1 MILNFENWNTVNE
14 AQDVISEAAGISSAI
29 KNHLEKFIKDHDGG
43 SFEDA
48 CDYIAS
54 KVEGW
59 KLSKEDFEEAKA
71 MVKEAKDEFEESAEE
86 KDNDDDAE
94 FDEDE
99 DDDVE
104 A

>member
-14 AQDVISEAAGISSAI
+14 AQNIVTEAAGISPVI
-29 KNHLEKFIKDHDGG
+29 KNHIDKFVKDNEGG

-48 CDYIAS
+48 AKYIAS

-71 MVKEAKDEFEESAEE
+71 MLKEAKDEFEESAEE
-86 KDNDDDAE
+86 EDDVDDAE

>member
-1 MILNFENWNTVNE
+1 MILNFDNWNTVNE
-14 AQDVISEAAGISSAI
+14 AQDTISEAAGISAAI
-29 KNHLEKFIKDHDGG
+29 KNHIEKFVRDHEDG

-48 CDYIAS
+48 SEYIAS

-71 MVKEAKDEFEESAEE
+71 MVKEAKDEFEETEE
-86 KDNDDDAE
+86 ENDADDADFQDDD
-94 FDEDE
+94 
-99 DDDVE
+99 E

>member
-14 AQDVISEAAGISSAI
+14 AQNIVAEAAGISPAI
-29 KNHLEKFIKDHDGG
+29 KNHLEKFVKDNEGG

-48 CDYIAS
+48 AKYIAS

-71 MVKEAKDEFEESAEE
+71 MLKEAKKDEFEESDEE
-86 KDNDDDAE
+86 EEDDDDAE

-99 DDDVE
+99 DEEE

>member
-1 MILNFENWNTVNE
+1 MILNFDNWNTVNE
-14 AQDVISEAAGISSAI
+14 AQDTISEAAGISAAI
-29 KNHLEKFIKDHDGG
+29 KNHIEKFVKDHEDG

-48 CDYIAS
+48 SEYIAS

-71 MVKEAKDEFEESAEE
+71 MVKEAEDEFEESDEE
-86 KDNDDDAE
+86 EDDADDAE
-94 FDEDE
+94 FDDDE
-99 DDDVE
+99 

>member
-1 MILNFENWNTVNE
+1 MILNFDNWNTVNE
-14 AQDVISEAAGISSAI
+14 AQDTISEAAGISAAI
-29 KNHLEKFIKDHDGG
+29 KNHIEKFLKDHEDG

-48 CDYIAS
+48 SEYIAS

-71 MVKEAKDEFEESAEE
+71 MVKEAKDEFEETEE
-86 KDNDDDAE
+86 ENDADDPDFQDDD
-94 FDEDE
+94 
-99 DDDVE
+99 E